1 MNAVSLAVAAIRARP
16 LQSALC
22 VLSTTLGSALLILV
36 FLLSQT
42 IASGFLRNAEGID
55 IVAGAKGSPLQ
66 LVLSSVY
73 HADVPAGNIEMS
85 DYLALQDNR
94 HVRQAI
100 PLALGDNYQGWR
112 MVGSTPDYLQL
123 YKAEFA
129 DGQVF
134 DHPFEAVVGAA
145 TGMKIGESFAA
156 RHGFA
161 ADSDDIHDSYL
172 YTVTGVLKPTGTVLD
187 RLIVTSVDSVQAL
200 HSGHHHDED
209 HDEAPAE
216 GHDSHD
222 AHDTHDHDEAHD
234 HDAAH
239 EHDAAHDHDEAH
251 DHDAHDDKAAEEA
264 LGHQVTAVLI
274 KTRSPIDRMNLPREI
289 NQSTDLL
296 AAVPSLEMARLTK
309 SLGIGK
315 TLILALGVGFVALS
329 ALILLASLAS
339 SLAVRRYDLAV
350 LRVLGASPGK
360 LLLTVV
366 AEAVLLS
373 GVGTVIGLGVGH
385 GVGYIAALNI
395 DTLQGI
401 GLPETFLQVHA
412 LDGVLLILGLM
423 IGVIASLIPAIS
435 AARTDI
441 AGLLAKG

>member
-1 MNAVSLAVAAIRARP
+1 MNAVSLAAAAIHARP

-22 VLSTTLGSALLILV
+22 ILSATLGSALLVLV

-42 IASGFLRNAEGID
+42 IASGFQRNAEGID

-73 HADVPAGNIEMS
+73 HADVPAGNIEMT
-85 DYLALQDNR
+85 DYMALQRDR

-100 PLALGDNYQGWR
+100 PLTLGDNYQGWR
-112 MVGSTPDYLQL
+112 MVGSTPEYLQL
-123 YKAEFA
+123 YQAEFA
-129 DGQVF
+129 QGQVF
-134 DHPFEAVVGAA
+134 AQPFEAVVGAA
-145 TGMKIGESFAA
+145 TGMEMGETFAA

-161 ADSDDIHDSYL
+161 ADSNDIHDSYS

-187 RLIVTSVDSVQAL
+187 RLIITSVESVQAL
-200 HSGHHHDED
+200 HSGHHHED
-209 HDEAPAE
+209 HEDARAE
-216 GHDSHD
+216 GHEKH
-222 AHDTHDHDEAHD
+222 HD
-234 HDAAH
+234 HDAQ
-239 EHDAAHDHDEAH
+239 DHDEAH
-251 DHDAHDDKAAEEA
+251 DHDAHDHDAHDHEAAEEA

-274 KTRSPIDRMNLPREI
+274 KTRSPIDRMNLPRQI

-315 TLILALGVGFVALS
+315 TLILALGVGFVVLS

-373 GVGTVIGLGVGH
+373 GVGTVIGLAVGH

-401 GLPETFLQVHA
+401 VLPETFLQVHV
-412 LDGVLLILGLM
+412 LDGVFLLLGLV
-423 IGVIASLIPAIS
+423 IGITASLIPAIS

>member
-1 MNAVSLAVAAIRARP
+1 MNAVSLAVAAIHARP

-22 VLSTTLGSALLILV
+22 VLSATLGSALLILV

-55 IVAGAKGSPLQ
+55 IVAGVKGSPLQ

-73 HADVPAGNIEMS
+73 HADVPAGNIAMS
-85 DYLALQDNR
+85 DFLALQNNR

-129 DGQVF
+129 QGQVF
-134 DHPFEAVVGAA
+134 QNPFEAVVGAA

-156 RHGFA
+156 HHGFA

-172 YTVTGVLKPTGTVLD
+172 YTVTGVLKSTGTVLD
-187 RLIVTSVDSVQAL
+187 RLIVTSVESVQAL
-200 HSGHHHDED
+200 HSGHLHDED
-209 HDEAPAE
+209 HDEAQAE
-216 GHDSHD
+216 GHESHD
-222 AHDTHDHDEAHD
+222 AHDTHDHDD
-234 HDAAH
+234 
-239 EHDAAHDHDEAH
+239 AH
-251 DHDAHDDKAAEEA
+251 DHDAHDDEAAEEA

-315 TLILALGVGFVALS
+315 TLILAVGVGFVALS

-401 GLPETFLQVHA
+401 VLPETFLQVHV
-412 LDGVLLILGLM
+412 LDAVLLILGLM

>member
-1 MNAVSLAVAAIRARP
+1 
-16 LQSALC
+16 
-22 VLSTTLGSALLILV
+22 
-36 FLLSQT
+36 
-42 IASGFLRNAEGID
+42 
-55 IVAGAKGSPLQ
+55 
-66 LVLSSVY
+66 
-73 HADVPAGNIEMS
+73 
-85 DYLALQDNR
+85 
-94 HVRQAI
+94 
-100 PLALGDNYQGWR
+100 
-112 MVGSTPDYLQL
+112 MVGSTPDYLKL
-123 YKAEFA
+123 YQAEFA

-200 HSGHHHDED
+200 HSGHHHDDD
-209 HDEAPAE
+209 HDEAQA
-216 GHDSHD
+216 
-222 AHDTHDHDEAHD
+222 

-289 NQSTDLL
+289 NQSTDML

-401 GLPETFLQVHA
+401 VLPETFLQVHF

>member
-22 VLSTTLGSALLILV
+22 ILSATLGSALLVLV

-42 IASGFLRNAEGID
+42 IASGFQRNAEGID

-73 HADVPAGNIEMS
+73 HADVPAGNIEMT
-85 DYLALQDNR
+85 DYLALQRDR

-112 MVGSTPDYLQL
+112 MVGSTPEYLQL
-123 YKAEFA
+123 YQAEFA
-129 DGQVF
+129 RGQVF
-134 DHPFEAVVGAA
+134 AQPFEAVVGAA
-145 TGMKIGESFAA
+145 TGMEMRETFAA

-161 ADSDDIHDSYL
+161 ADSNDIHDAAM

-187 RLIVTSVDSVQAL
+187 RLIITSVESVQTL
-200 HSGHHHDED
+200 HSGHHHED
-209 HDEAPAE
+209 HEDAQAE
-216 GHDSHD
+216 GHEKHD
-222 AHDTHDHDEAHD
+222 DHD
-234 HDAAH
+234 
-239 EHDAAHDHDEAH
+239 AHDHDEAH
-251 DHDAHDDKAAEEA
+251 DHDAHDHDAAHDHDEAAEEA

-274 KTRSPIDRMNLPREI
+274 KTRSPIDRMNLPRQI
-289 NQSTDLL
+289 NQTTDLL

-315 TLILALGVGFVALS
+315 TLILALGVGFVVLS

-373 GVGTVIGLGVGH
+373 GVGTVIGLAVGH

-401 GLPETFLQVHA
+401 VLPDTFLQVHV
-412 LDGVLLILGLM
+412 LDAVLLILGLM

>member
-1 MNAVSLAVAAIRARP
+1 M
-16 LQSALC
+16 
-22 VLSTTLGSALLILV
+22 T
-36 FLLSQT
+36 
-42 IASGFLRNAEGID
+42 
-55 IVAGAKGSPLQ
+55 
-66 LVLSSVY
+66 
-73 HADVPAGNIEMS
+73 
-85 DYLALQDNR
+85 DYLALQRDR

-112 MVGSTPDYLQL
+112 MVGSTPEYLQL
-123 YKAEFA
+123 YQAEFA
-129 DGQVF
+129 QGQVF
-134 DHPFEAVVGAA
+134 AQPFEAVVGAA
-145 TGMKIGESFAA
+145 TGMKLGESFAA

-161 ADSDDIHDSYL
+161 ADSDDFHESYS

-187 RLIVTSVDSVQAL
+187 RLIITSVESVQAL
-200 HSGHHHDED
+200 HSGHHHED
-209 HDEAPAE
+209 HEDAQAE
-216 GHDSHD
+216 GHEKH
-222 AHDTHDHDEAHD
+222 
-234 HDAAH
+234 
-239 EHDAAHDHDEAH
+239 H
-251 DHDAHDDKAAEEA
+251 DHDAHDDEAHGHDEAHDQDAHDHDEAAEEA

-274 KTRSPIDRMNLPREI
+274 KTRSPIDRMNLPRQI
-289 NQSTDLL
+289 NQSSDLL

-315 TLILALGVGFVALS
+315 TLILALGVGFVVLS

-373 GVGTVIGLGVGH
+373 GVGTVIGLAVGH
-385 GVGYIAALNI
+385 GIGYIAVLNI

-401 GLPETFLQVHA
+401 VLPETFLQVHV
-412 LDGVLLILGLM
+412 LDGVFLLLGLA
-423 IGVIASLIPAIS
+423 IGITASLIPAIS

>member
-22 VLSTTLGSALLILV
+22 VLSATLGSALLVLI

-55 IVAGAKGSPLQ
+55 IVAGAKSSPLQ

-85 DYLALQDNR
+85 DYLALQKNR

-123 YKAEFA
+123 YQAEFA
-129 DGQVF
+129 QGRVF
-134 DHPFEAVVGAA
+134 EHPFEAVVGAA
-145 TGMKIGESFAA
+145 TGMKMGESFAA

-161 ADSDDIHDSYL
+161 ADSDDIHDAYL
-172 YTVTGVLKPTGTVLD
+172 YTVSGVLKPTGTVLD
-187 RLIVTSVDSVQAL
+187 RLIVTSVESVQTL
-200 HSGHHHDED
+200 HSGHHHGD
-209 HDEAPAE
+209 
-216 GHDSHD
+216 HD
-222 AHDTHDHDEAHD
+222 AHEEDDHDHEAHD
-234 HDAAH
+234 HD
-239 EHDAAHDHDEAH
+239 DHDHDTKGHDAH
-251 DHDAHDDKAAEEA
+251 DHDAHDDDAAEEA

-289 NQSTDLL
+289 NQSSNLL

-315 TLILALGVGFVALS
+315 TLILALGAGFIALS

-339 SLAVRRYDLAV
+339 SLAARRYDLAV

-360 LLLTVV
+360 LLLTVL
-366 AEAVLLS
+366 AEGVLLS
-373 GVGTVIGLGVGH
+373 GVGTVIGLGIGH

-401 GLPETFLQVHA
+401 VLPSTFLQVHV
-412 LDGVLLILGLM
+412 LDGVFLILGLM

-441 AGLLAKG
+441 AALLAKG

>member
-22 VLSTTLGSALLILV
+22 ILSATLGSALLVLV

-42 IASGFLRNAEGID
+42 IASGFQRNAEGID

-73 HADVPAGNIEMS
+73 HADVPAGNIEMT
-85 DYLALQDNR
+85 DYLALQRDR

-112 MVGSTPDYLQL
+112 MVGSTPDYLKL
-123 YKAEFA
+123 YQAEFA
-129 DGQVF
+129 QGQVF
-134 DHPFEAVVGAA
+134 AQPFEAVVGAA
-145 TGMKIGESFAA
+145 TGMKLGESFAA

-161 ADSDDIHDSYL
+161 ADSNDIHDAAM

-187 RLIVTSVDSVQAL
+187 RLIITSVESVQAL
-200 HSGHHHDED
+200 HSGHYHED
-209 HDEAPAE
+209 HEDAQAE
-216 GHDSHD
+216 GHEKHD
-222 AHDTHDHDEAHD
+222 DHD
-234 HDAAH
+234 
-239 EHDAAHDHDEAH
+239 AHDHDEAH
-251 DHDAHDDKAAEEA
+251 DHDAHDHDAAHDHDEAAEEA

-274 KTRSPIDRMNLPREI
+274 KTRSPIDRMNLPRQI
-289 NQSTDLL
+289 NQTTDLL

-315 TLILALGVGFVALS
+315 TLILALGVGFVVLS

-373 GVGTVIGLGVGH
+373 GVGTVIGLAVGH

-401 GLPETFLQVHA
+401 VLPETFLQVHV
-412 LDGVLLILGLM
+412 LDGVFLLLGLV
-423 IGVIASLIPAIS
+423 IGITASLIPAIS